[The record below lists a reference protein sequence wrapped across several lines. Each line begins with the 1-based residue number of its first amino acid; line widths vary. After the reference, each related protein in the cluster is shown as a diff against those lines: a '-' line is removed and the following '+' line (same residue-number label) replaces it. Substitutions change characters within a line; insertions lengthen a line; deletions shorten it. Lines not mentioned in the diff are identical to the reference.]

1 MRAERPRS
9 LRALFHNKPLALLS
23 NTQLISSQ
31 SCYVLKRHSSPL
43 SATVRVSELTSLL
56 ENRIFFKRD
65 RGLTMPRPFIIWA
78 PTSARSMI
86 SAVPSAES
94 PSPAGLITV
103 NSTRTEPKV

>member
-1 MRAERPRS
+1 MVSR
-9 LRALFHNKPLALLS
+9 
-23 NTQLISSQ
+23 SSQ

-56 ENRIFFKRD
+56 ENRIFFKGT
-65 RGLTMPRPFIIWA
+65 RGLTMPRPWA

-103 NSTRTEPKV
+103 NSTRTEPRVVFSYRIQTRKS